1 MSEIMKVDD
10 DNITELKSPSLGAAD
25 EFFDAVDDGKN
36 FHNNNNHRCIVAV
49 YVCLALVANITFLV
63 FQYLRFITKNLVT
76 TLFILN

>member
-49 YVCLALVANITFLV
+49 YVWRSLLI
-63 FQYLRFITKNLVT
+63 
-76 TLFILN
+76 